1 MSAPESTKCVL
12 PQKDFPDCGKEYRR
26 TNAAR
31 HRKSCARE
39 LISCPECN
47 YSNYKQQETSFH
59 SGKKHVESTKSVSP
73 EKKAPSYYFFSTSYH
88 CKKDYGLKAK
98 KRSDSVADLN
108 KIWEKGADSDQLRD
122 ELIPCQNFITDIMV
136 EMDATKY
143 VISTFELNPYL
154 VDKKLDQVIEKLD
167 S

>member
-1 MSAPESTKCVL
+1 M
-12 PQKDFPDCGKEYRR
+12 
-26 TNAAR
+26 
-31 HRKSCARE
+31 
-39 LISCPECN
+39 
-47 YSNYKQQETSFH
+47 
-59 SGKKHVESTKSVSP
+59 
-73 EKKAPSYYFFSTSYH
+73 
-88 CKKDYGLKAK
+88 KAK

-167 S
+167 CSAIVNIALGFALSIIETDEDRYFWSHEINTFFDKSDLTSI